1 MFDLLIKNGFYIHLL
16 QACLYYTTQNIYI
29 SSIVAIKMY
38 SVNYFYWYGNRFTF
52 LPNPS
57 HNWIKQFTRMTDT
70 GHFAS
75 FLPLFFPSILPVA
88 HNVHFLIMSGY
99 WIGKCAFD
107 LKDADKLNFPDILSW
122 HSDLC
127 TYIHHTVPYFLIH
140 YLFAQQQQVG
150 VSINCDYEYNT
161 DTLKYTFAWLYGWL
175 FFIYI
180 PWRLYTG
187 DPIYS
192 ILDAKQTPKKYIFGF
207 VICANVLV
215 LLSNVVGKSACKL
228 YPHHIA

>member
-38 SVNYFYWYGNRFTF
+38 SVNYFYWYGNQFTF
-52 LPNPS
+52 MPNPR
-57 HNWIKQFTRMTDT
+57 HNWIKQFTRLTDT

-88 HNVHFLIMSGY
+88 HNVHFIIMSGY
-99 WIGKCAFD
+99 WIGKCAFN
-107 LKDADKLNFPDILSW
+107 LKDADKLNFPDILDW
-122 HSDLC
+122 HTDLC
-127 TYIHHTVPYFLIH
+127 TYIHHSVPYLLIH
-140 YLFAQQQQVG
+140 YLFSQQHADI
-150 VSINCDYEYNT
+150 SINCDYEYNM

-192 ILDAKQTPKKYIFGF
+192 ILDAKQTPKKYICGF
-207 VICANVLV
+207 VVAVHTLA
-215 LLSNVVGKSACKL
+215 LLSNKVGLIACKS
-228 YPHHIA
+228 Y

>member
-38 SVNYFYWYGNRFTF
+38 SVNYFYWYGNQFTF
-52 LPNPS
+52 MPNPR
-57 HNWIKQFTRMTDT
+57 HNWIKQFTRLTDT

-88 HNVHFLIMSGY
+88 HNVHFIIMSGY
-99 WIGKCAFD
+99 WIGKCAFN
-107 LKDADKLNFPDILSW
+107 LKDADKLNFPDILDW
-122 HSDLC
+122 HTDLC
-127 TYIHHTVPYFLIH
+127 TYIHHSVPYLLIH
-140 YLFAQQQQVG
+140 YLFSQQHTDI
-150 VSINCDYEYNT
+150 SINCDYEYNM

-180 PWRLYTG
+180 PWRVYTG

-192 ILDAKQTPKKYIFGF
+192 ILDAKQTPKKYICGF
-207 VICANVLV
+207 IVAVHALA
-215 LLSNVVGKSACKL
+215 LLSNKVGLIACKS
-228 YPHHIA
+228 YPQNIA

>member
-38 SVNYFYWYGNRFTF
+38 SVNYFYWYGNQFTF
-52 LPNPS
+52 MPNPR
-57 HNWIKQFTRMTDT
+57 HNWIKQFTRLTDT

-88 HNVHFLIMSGY
+88 HNVHFIIMSGY
-99 WIGKCAFD
+99 WIGKCAFN
-107 LKDADKLNFPDILSW
+107 LKDADKLNFPDILDW
-122 HSDLC
+122 HTDLC
-127 TYIHHTVPYFLIH
+127 TYIHHSVPYLLIH
-140 YLFAQQQQVG
+140 YLFSQQHADI
-150 VSINCDYEYNT
+150 SINCDYEYNT

-180 PWRLYTG
+180 PWRVYTG

-192 ILDAKQTPKKYIFGF
+192 ILDAKQTPKKYICGF
-207 VICANVLV
+207 VVAVHALA
-215 LLSNVVGKSACKL
+215 LLSNKVGLIACKS
-228 YPHHIA
+228 YPQNIA

>member
-38 SVNYFYWYGNRFTF
+38 SVNYFYWYGNQFTF
-52 LPNPS
+52 MPNPS
-57 HNWIKQFTRMTDT
+57 HNWIKQFTRLTDT

-88 HNVHFLIMSGY
+88 HNVHFIIMSGY
-99 WIGKCAFD
+99 WIGKCAFN
-107 LKDADKLNFPDILSW
+107 LKDADKLNFPDILDW
-122 HSDLC
+122 HTDLC
-127 TYIHHTVPYFLIH
+127 TYIHHSVPYLLIH
-140 YLFAQQQQVG
+140 YLFSQQHADI
-150 VSINCDYEYNT
+150 SINCDYEYNM

-192 ILDAKQTPKKYIFGF
+192 ILDAKQTPKKYICGF
-207 VICANVLV
+207 IVAVHTLA
-215 LLSNVVGKSACKL
+215 LLSNKVGLIACKS
-228 YPHHIA
+228 Y

>member
-38 SVNYFYWYGNRFTF
+38 SVNYFYWYGNQFTF
-52 LPNPS
+52 MPNPR

-99 WIGKCAFD
+99 WIGKCAFN
-107 LKDADKLNFPDILSW
+107 LKDADKLNFPDILDW
-122 HSDLC
+122 HTDLC
-127 TYIHHTVPYFLIH
+127 TYIHHSVPYLLIH
-140 YLFAQQQQVG
+140 YLFSQQHADI
-150 VSINCDYEYNT
+150 SINCDYEYNT

-180 PWRLYTG
+180 PWRVYTG

-192 ILDAKQTPKKYIFGF
+192 ILDAKQTPKKYICGF
-207 VICANVLV
+207 IVAVHALA
-215 LLSNVVGKSACKL
+215 LLSNKVGLIACKS
-228 YPHHIA
+228 YPQNIA

>member
-38 SVNYFYWYGNRFTF
+38 SVNYFYWYGNQFTF
-52 LPNPS
+52 MPNPR
-57 HNWIKQFTRMTDT
+57 HNWIKQFTRLTDT

-88 HNVHFLIMSGY
+88 HNVHFIIMSGY
-99 WIGKCAFD
+99 WIGKCAFN
-107 LKDADKLNFPDILSW
+107 LKDADKLNFPDILDW
-122 HSDLC
+122 HTDLC
-127 TYIHHTVPYFLIH
+127 TYIHHSVPYLLIH
-140 YLFAQQQQVG
+140 YLFSQQHADI
-150 VSINCDYEYNT
+150 SINCDYEYNM

-192 ILDAKQTPKKYIFGF
+192 ILDAKQTPKKYICGF
-207 VICANVLV
+207 IVAVHALA
-215 LLSNVVGKSACKL
+215 LLSNKVGLIACKS
-228 YPHHIA
+228 YPQNIA

>member
-38 SVNYFYWYGNRFTF
+38 SVNYFYWYGNQFTF
-52 LPNPS
+52 MPNPR
-57 HNWIKQFTRMTDT
+57 HNWIKQFTRLTDT

-88 HNVHFLIMSGY
+88 HNVHFIIMSGY
-99 WIGKCAFD
+99 WIGKCAFN
-107 LKDADKLNFPDILSW
+107 LKDADKLNFPDILDW
-122 HSDLC
+122 HTDLC
-127 TYIHHTVPYFLIH
+127 TYIHHSVPYLLIH
-140 YLFAQQQQVG
+140 YLFSQQHADI
-150 VSINCDYEYNT
+150 SINCDYEYNM

-180 PWRLYTG
+180 PWRVYTG

-192 ILDAKQTPKKYIFGF
+192 ILDAKQTPKKYICGF
-207 VICANVLV
+207 IVAVHALA
-215 LLSNVVGKSACKL
+215 LLSNKVGLIACKS
-228 YPHHIA
+228 Y

>member
-38 SVNYFYWYGNRFTF
+38 SVNYFYWYGNQFTF
-52 LPNPS
+52 MPNPR
-57 HNWIKQFTRMTDT
+57 HNWIKQFTRLTDT

-88 HNVHFLIMSGY
+88 HNVHFIIMSGY
-99 WIGKCAFD
+99 WIGKCAFN
-107 LKDADKLNFPDILSW
+107 LKDADKLNFPDILDW
-122 HSDLC
+122 HTDLC
-127 TYIHHTVPYFLIH
+127 TYIHHSVPYLLIH
-140 YLFAQQQQVG
+140 YLFSQQHADI
-150 VSINCDYEYNT
+150 SINCDYEYNM

-180 PWRLYTG
+180 PWRVYTG

-192 ILDAKQTPKKYIFGF
+192 ILDAKQTPKKYICGF
-207 VICANVLV
+207 IVAVHALA
-215 LLSNVVGKSACKL
+215 LLSNKVGLIACKS
-228 YPHHIA
+228 YPQNIA